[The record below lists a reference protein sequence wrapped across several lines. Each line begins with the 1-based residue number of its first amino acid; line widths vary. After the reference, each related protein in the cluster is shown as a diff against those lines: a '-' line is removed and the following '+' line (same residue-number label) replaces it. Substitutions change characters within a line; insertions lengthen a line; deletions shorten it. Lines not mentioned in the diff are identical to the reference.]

1 MSDLNIILPS
11 KLSIVSE
18 VGTKG
23 VYEIDGL
30 YPGYGHTLGNSLRRI
45 ILSSL
50 TGAAITSLKIDGVD
64 HEFSVI
70 DGVKE
75 DVITILL
82 HLKQVRFRLNTDEP
96 QTVRLNVKGPKQVT
110 AADIEV
116 TGQVEVLNN
125 DLYIA
130 EVTGKVNL
138 DIEMKVEKGLGFIPK
153 EVIQKEKVEIPKNWH
168 QLDKTTDGYYGI
180 SLDKAYNFIKTKK
193 LKSKT
198 VLVAIVDSGIDTLH
212 EDLKS
217 VLWVNPKEIPGN
229 KKDDDKNGHID
240 DVHGW
245 NFIGGTDGRN
255 VKEDSYEAARVYN
268 KLKAKYS
275 TFAADTILSNPIEKS
290 EFETYKKAQQK
301 VAGSS
306 NPEEVA
312 YYKMILP
319 PFLKG
324 DSVIRKELGKQ
335 EYNCNDLEK
344 YSTDNADAKKIKGMI
359 LQLCQVNK
367 SNELSNTQLIDE
379 LNGELRKA
387 DAAENAPK

>member
-18 VGTKG
+18 AGTKG

-96 QTVRLNVKGPKQVT
+96 QTVRLNIKGPKQVT

-130 EVTGKVNL
+130 EVTGKNAL
-138 DIEMKVEKGLGFIPK
+138 TIEMTIEKGLGFVPK
-153 EVIQKEKVEIPKNWH
+153 EMHQKTKNEV
-168 QLDKTTDGYYGI
+168 GVI
-180 SLDKAYNFIKTKK
+180 SLDAIFTPIRRVAYEVENMRVGDKTNHNRLRMTIETDGTLTPREALEKAITIMVEQLQSIVGFTVSQRTVNKEIEKEENSDIRQDLEKGENNEFTDILKTR
-193 LKSKT
+193 
-198 VLVAIVDSGIDTLH
+198 IDTLDLSTRTLNALTGANIRTIGGIARKKK
-212 EDLKS
+212 EDLLEIEGIGDKGIQEIKK
-217 VLWVNPKEIPGN
+217 VL
-229 KKDDDKNGHID
+229 
-240 DVHGW
+240 
-245 NFIGGTDGRN
+245 GGYGIT
-255 VKEDSYEAARVYN
+255 
-268 KLKAKYS
+268 LK
-275 TFAADTILSNPIEKS
+275 
-290 EFETYKKAQQK
+290 
-301 VAGSS
+301 
-306 NPEEVA
+306 
-312 YYKMILP
+312 
-319 PFLKG
+319 
-324 DSVIRKELGKQ
+324 
-335 EYNCNDLEK
+335 
-344 YSTDNADAKKIKGMI
+344 
-359 LQLCQVNK
+359 
-367 SNELSNTQLIDE
+367 
-379 LNGELRKA
+379 
-387 DAAENAPK
+387 